1 MMDYEKI
8 KILTVDDDEDVR
20 ETLTSFLEAEGFRTV
35 RARNGRV
42 AIDYLNSIPDID
54 LPDLVMLDYMMPV
67 MNGEAF
73 CRVKKTI
80 PRLAAI
86 PVVMMTA
93 SGNLIK
99 VMSEVEEVAC
109 GYISKPMDV
118 NTVIDVLEQVLK
130 LRPEPTAS

>member
-1 MMDYEKI
+1 MLQNQKI

-20 ETLTSFLEAEGFRTV
+20 ETLSSMLEAEGFRTV
-35 RARNGRV
+35 RARNGLV
-42 AIDYLNSIPDID
+42 AIDYLNSIPDAE

-73 CRVKKTI
+73 CRAKSTI
-80 PRLAAI
+80 PRIASI

-99 VMSEVEEVAC
+99 VMGEVEKEAC
-109 GYISKPMDV
+109 GFISKPMDV
-118 NTVIDVLEQVLK
+118 DTLIDLLERVLQPK
-130 LRPEPTAS
+130 KDMH